1 MPPVRFITKTR
12 LPQPRS
18 DVLRRAR
25 LLGFL
30 HQEVDKR
37 LVLVCA
43 GAGYGKTTLLVD
55 FAHEVSFPVCWYTL
69 DEADGDPRVFFD
81 YLLLS
86 LRQRFPEFGR
96 QAEAL
101 LSSLSDV
108 ASEVNSVVACLVNEI
123 QSDIQDYFVLV
134 LDDYHKVDSSDAV
147 NHAVDLLISH
157 LPDNC
162 HLVVST
168 RTIPRLT
175 FSRMAAQRHVAGLGM
190 ADLRFTSEELAAFL
204 KENYRLVMPA
214 QQLEEAVEA
223 SEGWIAGIVLTTHTC
238 HGHGPEP
245 LQGEESGEPP
255 VRIPGGRGI
264 PPAAARS
271 PELPHPLF
279 SASSDESGAV

>member
-123 QSDIQDYFVLV
+123 QSGSRTT
-134 LDDYHKVDSSDAV
+134 SSWYW
-147 NHAVDLLISH
+147 
-157 LPDNC
+157 
-162 HLVVST
+162 T
-168 RTIPRLT
+168 TT
-175 FSRMAAQRHVAGLGM
+175 TGW
-190 ADLRFTSEELAAFL
+190 T
-204 KENYRLVMPA
+204 PA
-214 QQLEEAVEA
+214 
-223 SEGWIAGIVLTTHTC
+223 T
-238 HGHGPEP
+238 P
-245 LQGEESGEPP
+245 
-255 VRIPGGRGI
+255 
-264 PPAAARS
+264 
-271 PELPHPLF
+271 
-279 SASSDESGAV
+279 